1 MSDSKHD
8 KLFSRLLLILQQLTR
23 DGEAT
28 VAELAEEFNCSTKTI
43 ERDIQ
48 RLDFFPLELNKG
60 VVHIEKGRFLDRLGL
75 EEDELVLT
83 ELAFSSI
90 EGLTEGNSR
99 QLHSI
104 RAKLSQPLFFT
115 PYQIKAEGYEPID
128 MDSSLLNKIEDA
140 IVKKNISTITSN
152 MKVSNVE
159 PYKVVSFDGIWYLFA
174 KDLDDRKIKTYLIAQ
189 IQEFRASLDTHNND
203 VEAIDKMLD
212 NVHTAWF
219 EDGNSFTVTVKI
231 KAEIAHYFKLK
242 KHLPSQKLIREDED
256 GTLIISFD
264 VSSDEDADN
273 LIKAWLPHIEVL
285 KPERFRRRLVS
296 ELESYLK
303 ALKSVAMKI

>member
-28 VAELAEEFNCSTKTI
+28 VAELAEEFSCSTKTI

-60 VVHIEKGRFLDRLGL
+60 VIRIEQGRFLDRLGL

-90 EGLTEGNSR
+90 EGLTESNTR

-115 PYQIKAEGYEPID
+115 PYQIKAEGYEPLD

-140 IVKKNISTITSN
+140 IEKKNISTITSN
-152 MKVSNVE
+152 NQLSKVE

-174 KDLDDRKIKTYLIAQ
+174 KDLSDEKIKTFLIAH
-189 IQEFRASLDTHNND
+189 IKEFRADLDTHSND
-203 VEAIDKMLD
+203 VEVINKMLD

-231 KAEIAHYFKLK
+231 KPEIAHYFKLK
-242 KHLPSQKLIREDED
+242 KHLPSQKIIKEGDD
-256 GTLIISFD
+256 GTLVISFD
-264 VSSDEDADN
+264 VSSDEDVDN

-285 KPERFRRRLVS
+285 KPERFRKRLIV
-296 ELESYLK
+296 ELESYLSS
-303 ALKSVAMKI
+303 LKTLDIGR